1 MNCRSHALYIVGVH
15 KTLGWRF
22 EVSIYRGVAKVV
34 SRGIWDAEIAGS
46 SPVTPT
52 ICRDTEAVITALS

>member
-1 MNCRSHALYIVGVH
+1 MKMDAT
-15 KTLGWRF
+15 KAFGWRF
-22 EVSIYRGVAKVV
+22 EVSTYRGVAKVV

-52 ICRDTEAVITALS
+52 IRRDTEAVITALS